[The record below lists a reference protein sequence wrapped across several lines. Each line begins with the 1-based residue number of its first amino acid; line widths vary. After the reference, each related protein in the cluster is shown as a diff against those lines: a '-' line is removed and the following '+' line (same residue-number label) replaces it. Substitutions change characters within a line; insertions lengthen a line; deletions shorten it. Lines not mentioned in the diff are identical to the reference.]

1 MKRVLFIVLCLFM
14 LLIGTTTI
22 EAETGVRYHT
32 YTMSNNRLVRTQ
44 TAYIPVASSD
54 RIYDVDLGEPNDIH
68 VDRNNT
74 VYIVSTMPGGFG
86 RLIVFDLETEEAS
99 VYGEEFL
106 VNPTGVYVSPNQ
118 EIYIADR
125 GGRKAYRLNQDG
137 TILQSFE
144 RPVSPIFGDGEFQP
158 RKIVADSRGNAYIL
172 NRGTRGLA
180 QFSRNGDFLG
190 YYGTNT
196 IAPTLRTIL
205 QYTFFTQEQLS
216 RLFSLSPPEIANMAV
231 DQRGLIHTVS
241 LGVEN
246 YGVKRLNI
254 SGDNLLPAMFNA
266 PNLVD
271 VFVGPIGNIYT
282 ITTDGI
288 IYEYDREGNLLFM
301 FGGQDVSNQVQ
312 GLFNLPSAIAVDS
325 DYNIFVL
332 DRAAGELQV
341 FMPTRF
347 ANMVHQALETYQD
360 GDYIASQEPWSEVLK
375 MNDFFDLAH
384 RGMGNAHFSLGN
396 FDDALEAY
404 RIAYDRE
411 GYSEA
416 FWEVRNAWLLQ
427 HAPSM
432 LTVFFVVIVLY
443 IINLKAK
450 FSRVVTNPLK
460 QRFSILRKKV
470 RTLDEVLYVFTY
482 LRNPADA
489 SYFIKRR
496 NRVSMFSATLLLG
509 IFFLF
514 YVFYIYQLSFL
525 FNMRII
531 QNINLTE
538 ELIKIFLPF
547 GLWVLANTLIGSIRE
562 GEGRFKDVY
571 ITTIF
576 SLAPFFL
583 ILPILTI
590 MSQVLTYNEAFLMEF
605 VMFIA
610 IGVTVIYFFFMVKE
624 THYYTVKETF
634 QSIAISA
641 FTMAMLILGT
651 FIIYILLNELFAL
664 IRDIVMEV
672 FYRV

>member
-1 MKRVLFIVLCLFM
+1 MKKFLFIALCLFT

-32 YTMSNNRLVRTQ
+32 FTMSNQRLVRTQ
-44 TAYIPVASSD
+44 TAYVPVASTD
-54 RIYDVDLGEPNDIH
+54 NIYDVDLGEPNDIH
-68 VDRNNT
+68 IDANNT

-99 VYGEEFL
+99 VYGEDFL

-125 GGRKAYRLNQDG
+125 GGRTAYRLDQEGN
-137 TILQSFE
+137 ILQTFT
-144 RPVSPIFGDGEFQP
+144 RPDSPIFGDGEFQP
-158 RKIVADSRGNAYIL
+158 RKIVADSRGNAYVL

-205 QYTFFTQEQLS
+205 QYTFFTQEQLA
-216 RLFSLSPPEIANMAV
+216 RLFSLSPPEISNMAV

-254 SGDNLLPAMFNA
+254 SGENLLPAMFNA

-282 ITTDGI
+282 ITSNGM

-312 GLFNLPSAIAVDS
+312 GLFNVPSAIAVDS

-347 ANMVHQALETYQD
+347 ANMVHQALATYQD

-384 RGMGNAHFSLGN
+384 RGMGNAYFSLGH

-427 HAPSM
+427 YAPSM
-432 LTVFFVVIVLY
+432 LTVFFIVIVLY
-443 IINLKAK
+443 VINLKAK
-450 FSRVVTNPLK
+450 FSRIVTTPIK
-460 QRFSILRKKV
+460 QQFVTLRKKV
-470 RTLDEVLYVFTY
+470 RTIDEVFYVFTY

-496 NRVSMFSATLLLG
+496 NRVGMFSATLLLG
-509 IFFLF
+509 IYFLF

-531 QNINLTE
+531 QSINLTE

-547 GLWVLANTLIGSIRE
+547 GLWVAANTLIGSIRE

-590 MSQVLTYNEAFLMEF
+590 MSQVLTYNEAFLMDF

-610 IGVTVIYFFFMVKE
+610 IGVTGIYFFFMVKE

-651 FIIYILLNELFAL
+651 FIIYILLNELFTL